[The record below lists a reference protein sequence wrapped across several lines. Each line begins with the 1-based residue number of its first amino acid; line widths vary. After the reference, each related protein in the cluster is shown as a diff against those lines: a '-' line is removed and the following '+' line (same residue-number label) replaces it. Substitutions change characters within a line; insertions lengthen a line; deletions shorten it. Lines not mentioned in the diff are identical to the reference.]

1 MGANFFGEAG
11 TKAAVA
17 RLMKGII
24 FWNAFDSKI
33 TDFVIVIISIE
44 YFENTMRMHD
54 LWKTLISMIVCK
66 VKDKKSL

>member
-1 MGANFFGEAG
+1 MRANFFGEAG

-24 FWNAFDSKI
+24 FWNTFDSKI

-44 YFENTMRMHD
+44 YFENTWPLENLD
-54 LWKTLISMIVCK
+54 FYNILQSKG
-66 VKDKKSL
+66 

>member
-24 FWNAFDSKI
+24 FWCRFDSKI
-33 TDFVIVIISIE
+33 A
-44 YFENTMRMHD
+44 D
-54 LWKTLISMIVCK
+54 LHNCINLNRIF
-66 VKDKKSL
+66 